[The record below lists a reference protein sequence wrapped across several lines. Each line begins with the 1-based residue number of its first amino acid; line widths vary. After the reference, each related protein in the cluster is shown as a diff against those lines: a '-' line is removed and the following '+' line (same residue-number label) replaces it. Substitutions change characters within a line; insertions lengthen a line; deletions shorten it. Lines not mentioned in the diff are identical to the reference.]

1 MPNRYDRD
9 RDERDR
15 GEFSG
20 GPFGTRSNFGGDYAR
35 DGGWSGGGSRDDYGR
50 EGGWS
55 GGGSRDDYARDEFTR
70 GDGGGRGNYD
80 TRGDSGREDFGRND
94 YDRDAFFSRGGT
106 SRNDTNRDDYNRGGD
121 SGRGNANDR
130 WGGTGASGDWAG
142 SGSRGRGVASVGYGP
157 AQTRSTYGDDSLGGS
172 AAAYGGDRGDRG
184 AARESYRGR
193 GPKNWRRSDER
204 IREIVNELLTEH
216 DGIDATDIE
225 VSVENGEVTLT
236 GHVGSRWEKRLA
248 DDIAHSCGGVHDV
261 HNRLKVSDRET
272 QVGKASE

>member
-35 DGGWSGGGSRDDYGR
+35 DGGWSGGGSRDDYAR

-55 GGGSRDDYARDEFTR
+55 GGGGRDDYARDE
-70 GDGGGRGNYD
+70 Y
-80 TRGDSGREDFGRND
+80 TRGDS
-94 YDRDAFFSRGGT
+94 RDGYP
-106 SRNDTNRDDYNRGGD
+106 N
-121 SGRGNANDR
+121 NDR

-142 SGSRGRGVASVGYGP
+142 SSLRGRGTGSVGYGP
-157 AQTRSTYGDDSLGGS
+157 GQTRSTYGDDSLGGS
-172 AAAYGGDRGDRG
+172 AAAYAGRN
-184 AARESYRGR
+184 ARESYRGR

-216 DGIDATDIE
+216 DGIDATDVE
-225 VSVENGEVTLT
+225 VTVQEGEVTLS

-261 HNRLKVSDRET
+261 QNRLKVSDRET